1 MSCSF
6 EKGWNCKCKKCKCPS
21 RLVWFVCQRPHVD
34 DEQLREMLS
43 DGLYPP
49 RRDLQCNI
57 WAGTT
62 EWYRVSGTLCHTVPP
77 SGPSDAQSS
86 LWVCFACYFWLPW
99 EQMVKEEI
107 ERKRLHCFEFIE
119 FGPGTWHWSIRVVMR
134 QACAVG
140 HCALGPARAWRQE
153 QWSSC
158 GSSWHLPNWMTTHSI
173 AQQELIDH
181 DWSPWHD
188 SVTHDLVRTVES
200 SLVRSQDLWVRGL
213 DGQWCLCCFIRAFG
227 DGKLAVE
234 LWAIECYGQ
243 LLWKHIEVARVEAHS
258 KKWEECSWEMLRE
271 LCLEH
276 GSICHALW

>member
-6 EKGWNCKCKKCKCPS
+6 EKDWKCKCKKCKCPS

-62 EWYRVSGTLCHTVPP
+62 EWYRVSGPLCHTVPP
-77 SGPSDAQSS
+77 SDAQSL

-99 EQMVKEEI
+99 EQQMVKGVKEEI

-119 FGPGTWHWSIRVVMR
+119 FGPGTWHWSIYQGGDATGVCSGPL
-134 QACAVG
+134 CA
-140 HCALGPARAWRQE
+140 
-153 QWSSC
+153 WSSKSLKT
-158 GSSWHLPNWMTTHSI
+158 GAVEQLWFLASSELDDN
-173 AQQELIDH
+173 AQQELIDPR
-181 DWSPWHD
+181 DMTQWH

-200 SLVRSQDLWVRGL
+200 SFVRSQDLWVRGL
-213 DGQWCLCCFIRAFG
+213 DG
-227 DGKLAVE
+227 
-234 LWAIECYGQ
+234 
-243 LLWKHIEVARVEAHS
+243 
-258 KKWEECSWEMLRE
+258 
-271 LCLEH
+271 
-276 GSICHALW
+276 